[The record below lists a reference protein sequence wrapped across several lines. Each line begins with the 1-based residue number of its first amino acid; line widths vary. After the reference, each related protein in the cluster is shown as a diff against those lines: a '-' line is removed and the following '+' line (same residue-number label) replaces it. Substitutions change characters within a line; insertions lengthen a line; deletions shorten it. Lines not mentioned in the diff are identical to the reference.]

1 MSIKYRDRAST
12 GSTSSA
18 QLSQLCQEEPART
31 AASSDDWRP
40 GREPRTQRRRE
51 SSDGFTDAQKERLL
65 QLRSTL
71 ANSINLFAED
81 ARPGCG
87 DASAVATHP
96 GDAGTD
102 ACDRDLALCLLY
114 QEQNTLLEID
124 EALQR
129 IEEGTY
135 GVCEMSGK
143 PIPMPRL
150 EAIPFARFT
159 VECQAQLE
167 KQSVFGRNSL
177 PSSLSLQ
184 EKEHDVEEAEDSF

>member
-12 GSTSSA
+12 ERTSSA
-18 QLSQLCQEEPART
+18 QLSQLCQEEPARI
-31 AASSDDWRP
+31 AASLDDWRP
-40 GREPRTQRRRE
+40 GSSPQKQRRPKILG
-51 SSDGFTDAQKERLL
+51 GFTDAQKERLL

-71 ANSINLFAED
+71 TNSMNLFAED
-81 ARPGCG
+81 ARPGSG

-135 GVCEMSGK
+135 GVCEMSGR

-167 KQSVFGRNSL
+167 KQGVLGRNSF
-177 PSSLSLQ
+177 PSSSSLA
-184 EKEHDVEEAEDSF
+184 EKEDDEEAEVSL